1 MSIAIVIPP
10 YVEAIHKEEMKE
22 HLKIEAAVTADDE
35 LIEALIT
42 AARDVAETGTGANA
56 RRHKVMLATTFDL
69 KLNAFPAYSIYLSR
83 VPLISV
89 TSITYVDAN
98 GTTQTMSSSD
108 YVADT
113 LNSKIDLAYSEV
125 WPTTRPD
132 YNAVTVRFIAG
143 IAASFTAATTDICT
157 FQGRAFSVGD
167 RVRLM
172 NSGGALPAGLSSLTD
187 YFVLALDKL
196 SLTSGG
202 GVVDITGT
210 GTGTHFIG
218 PTLAGF
224 VELCGAVKLKT
235 ADLYYN
241 RGDQTSGT
249 IRMDNTDRVIDA
261 ICYANHA

>member
-108 YVADT
+108 YVVDT
-113 LNSKIDLAYSEV
+113 LNGKIDLAYSEV

-143 IAASFTAATTDICT
+143 IMASFTAATTDICT
-157 FQGRAFSVGD
+157 FQGRAFTVGD

-172 NSGGALPAGLSSLTD
+172 NSGGALPSGLSSLTD

-210 GTGTHFIG
+210 GTGTHYVGVDLQSFE
-218 PTLAGF
+218 TLRSAMKLLVGHWYF
-224 VELCGAVKLKT
+224 HREAAVV
-235 ADLYYN
+235 
-241 RGDQTSGT
+241 GT
-249 IRMDNTDRVIDA
+249 ITQQLPMAVDA
-261 ICYANHA
+261 LIAACHA